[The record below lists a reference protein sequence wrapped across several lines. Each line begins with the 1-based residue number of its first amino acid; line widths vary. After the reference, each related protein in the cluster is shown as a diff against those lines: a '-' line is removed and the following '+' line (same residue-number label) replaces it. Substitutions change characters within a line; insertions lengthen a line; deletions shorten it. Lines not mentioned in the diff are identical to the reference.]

1 MVGKVSPPHFEN
13 IRERGGKLHQLIIKN
28 VHDMPID
35 HLKAV
40 KRNNQMHITSK
51 MINFHRLM
59 AVNLKRDTH
68 QDNLSLIII
77 LKTKVNTRPIGL

>member
-1 MVGKVSPPHFEN
+1 MMNQIMAVN
-13 IRERGGKLHQLIIKN
+13 RREFSLLIEI
-28 VHDMPID
+28 
-35 HLKAV
+35 
-40 KRNNQMHITSK
+40 KRNNQMRITSK